1 MEKETFMAEVEEIR
15 SQIETAETAEQ
26 IEELNA
32 KMEELETRKAE
43 ALEAAKVEA
52 EARAAVA
59 SGEIETEKIDTD
71 VTVKEERHMK
81 TLEEIRSTA
90 EYMDAYADYMK
101 TGSDKECRAL
111 LTELATTYSGTA
123 PVPTAVQARIETNW
137 TKLGLASRCSILNVP
152 GIVKV
157 PYEASASD
165 AGVHQEGAPA
175 LAEESLALGT
185 ITLIPETIKKWIKIS
200 DEALAM
206 SAADLM
212 NYIVDEITYRVMKKL
227 DDTVVAAIVAE
238 AGGLVVDVD
247 KNLGWDS
254 IFAALGN
261 LGDIDTPVAIMKRA
275 TFFSGFLSLAD
286 NNDRPIYDVVTEN
299 GAPKYFINGV
309 EVIFNEGLDDAST
322 EDNVYAIVGDL
333 KGVTVNYV
341 DGQSVKLITDPYSLA
356 ELDLVKVV
364 GSVKA
369 GIGVTKPAALA
380 RLVVAGE
387 S

>member
-15 SQIETAETAEQ
+15 SQIETAETEEQ
-26 IEELNA
+26 IAELNA

-137 TKLGLASRCSILNVP
+137 TKLGLASRCSILNVT

-165 AGVHQEGAPA
+165 AGVYE
-175 LAEESLALGT
+175 
-185 ITLIPETIKKWIKIS
+185 
-200 DEALAM
+200 D
-206 SAADLM
+206 
-212 NYIVDEITYRVMKKL
+212 VM
-227 DDTVVAAIVAE
+227 AFQ
-238 AGGLVVDVD
+238 G
-247 KNLGWDS
+247 
-254 IFAALGN
+254 
-261 LGDIDTPVAIMKRA
+261 
-275 TFFSGFLSLAD
+275 FF
-286 NNDRPIYDVVTEN
+286 Y
-299 GAPKYFINGV
+299 K
-309 EVIFNEGLDDAST
+309 
-322 EDNVYAIVGDL
+322 
-333 KGVTVNYV
+333 
-341 DGQSVKLITDPYSLA
+341 
-356 ELDLVKVV
+356 
-364 GSVKA
+364 
-369 GIGVTKPAALA
+369 
-380 RLVVAGE
+380 
-387 S
+387 